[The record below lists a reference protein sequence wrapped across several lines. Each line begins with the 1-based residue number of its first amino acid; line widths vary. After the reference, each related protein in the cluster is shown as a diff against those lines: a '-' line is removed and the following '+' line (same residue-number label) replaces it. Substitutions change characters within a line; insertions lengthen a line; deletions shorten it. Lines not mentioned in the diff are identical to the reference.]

1 MLEIIKSVYETI
13 YTRVNIKHSREASA
27 GGHIIL
33 LFLFCVQPK
42 HCLRRWSKH
51 PHFFQYI
58 HKYAAVPLDQIL
70 FSRLLSNGELIADQ
84 AVKRGT
90 LTSFTPSARNNQIRS
105 RSLSI

>member
-1 MLEIIKSVYETI
+1 MKLYG
-13 YTRVNIKHSREASA
+13 VNITHRKASA
-27 GGHIIL
+27 AGHIIL
-33 LFLFCVQPK
+33 FAFCLQTTLLKEMEQAP
-42 HCLRRWSKH
+42 S
-51 PHFFQYI
+51 FFQYI
-58 HKYAAVPLDQIL
+58 YKYAAVPLDQIL

>member
-1 MLEIIKSVYETI
+1 MLLEGTSYYFLCSTKT
-13 YTRVNIKHSREASA
+13 
-27 GGHIIL
+27 L
-33 LFLFCVQPK
+33 LKEMEQAP
-42 HCLRRWSKH
+42 S
-51 PHFFQYI
+51 FFQYI